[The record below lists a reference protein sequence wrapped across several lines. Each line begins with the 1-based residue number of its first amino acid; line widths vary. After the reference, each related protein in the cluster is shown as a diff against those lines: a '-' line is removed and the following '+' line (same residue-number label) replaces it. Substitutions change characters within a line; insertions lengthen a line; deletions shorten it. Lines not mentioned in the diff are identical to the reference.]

1 MCELVHSSGL
11 LLHAQLLGEG
21 ILNGRMYMISK
32 NYPSVIRIK
41 PTHFEGCLVD
51 IIYHAGSENALA
63 NFTCSLWEQ
72 PGFIQSTSLLV
83 LNLLLMKSFV
93 SREMFCKGYKKKK
106 IKKHRKSLCKKDSYH
121 TKHNAADNVML
132 SLRSDS
138 HYLYYKHRQTHMGVH
153 EILSH

>member
-11 LLHAQLLGEG
+11 LLHAQLLGED

-106 IKKHRKSLCKKDSYH
+106 NQKTQKIIVQK
-121 TKHNAADNVML
+121 
-132 SLRSDS
+132 
-138 HYLYYKHRQTHMGVH
+138 RQ
-153 EILSH
+153 LSH